1 MRNGSIQRLCWSMA
15 RSTRGVERLQPRMLI
30 IKSGSLEKYR
40 SSVSVLWFDA
50 GELMIEQL
58 SVI

>member
-1 MRNGSIQRLCWSMA
+1 MA